1 MIRKSLFLS
10 PLWLATAPLWAQDS
24 AGKPDAA
31 ATTATTTAPVQLAPV
46 KVIGVTPVDTGGV
59 PLDRYPGNA
68 QAATAL
74 DIQNAQAQSVSDFLS
89 RRIGSVF
96 VSDAQNNPYQPDL
109 FYRGY
114 SISPLLGLPQG
125 LALYVDGVRVNE
137 TFGDVVNWDLIPDAA
152 IGSLQL
158 VPGSNPVFGQNTLA
172 GALTLRTKSGFDLD
186 GSRIELGGGSFGRF
200 GTSVEHGWS
209 QGKYAVY
216 VAGEYDREDGWRDFS
231 PSRIGRL
238 FTKGSYLDQQ
248 TSVDL
253 SVSLADN
260 RLTGNGAAP
269 VALLEREGRGRIF
282 TYPDLTEPRLG
293 AINLQASHAFSEHVT
308 WSGGAAF
315 RRNYSK
321 SLNGDGT
328 EFEACADPANVDGDG
343 NPFLCEEN
351 EDGEEVLTTPDG
363 TPIVASEAN
372 DSATVNT
379 SSTDQYAYS
388 LRTQLVFTGA
398 KPRDR
403 IIVGGTAEF
412 GRVSFASQTEVGA
425 LRDDRG
431 AEGSGEEVLDSFVRL
446 RTRKYVYSGFIVGNW
461 SPLEPLDITAA
472 ASLNHTQVVLRD
484 RGPDDDLD
492 GNHRF
497 TRVNPSIGATWQFI
511 SGTPALTGFAN
522 YAESARAPTPVE
534 LTCADPLDPCRL
546 PNGFVSDPPLDQVV
560 TRTIEAG
567 VRWESTRFSGAL
579 ALFNSENKN
588 DILFITD
595 GELTSTGYFD
605 NVGKTRRRGIELG
618 GSYRIMPALT
628 VGLQYTYLDA
638 QFLEGFLVN
647 SPNHPVRNPDD
658 EEEAAEGAR
667 QVNSG
672 NRIPL
677 VPRHL
682 GKATIEYRVPTFGVG
697 FEATGRS
704 NSPYRGDE
712 SNTDPELIP
721 GFVIFGLY
729 GDYKPLPWL
738 TVFGRVSNLFDRDF
752 ATFGVYGEAEET
764 LGEDYEGEYRFI
776 GPGAPRAFF
785 GGVRVQF

>member
-1 MIRKSLFLS
+1 MGKRTRL
-10 PLWLATAPLWAQDS
+10 LWAATGPAVFLWNPS
-24 AGKPDAA
+24 AMAAEAA
-31 ATTATTTAPVQLAPV
+31 APAAVVELAPVQ
-46 KVIGVTPVDTGGV
+46 VIGVTPVDTGGV
-59 PLDRYPGNA
+59 PLDRYPANA

-74 DIQNAQAQSVSDFLS
+74 EIQNAQAQSVSDFLS
-89 RRIGSVF
+89 RKVGSVF

-152 IGSLQL
+152 INSLQL

-186 GSRIELGGGSFGRF
+186 GTRIELGGGSFGRF

-238 FTKGSYLDQQ
+238 FTKGSYLDQK

-293 AINLQASHAFSEHVT
+293 SINLQASHAFSQYLS
-308 WSGGAAF
+308 WSGGVAF

-328 EFEACADPANVDGDG
+328 EFEACEDAENVDGEG

-351 EDGEEVLTTPDG
+351 DDGEEVLTTPDG
-363 TPIVASEAN
+363 TPIVASGAN

-388 LRTQLVFTGA
+388 LRTQLVLTGS

-403 IIVGGTAEF
+403 VIVGGTAEF
-412 GRVSFASQTEVGA
+412 GRVSFSSQTEVGA

-446 RTRKYVYSGFIVGNW
+446 RTRKYVYSGFVVGNW

-484 RGPDDDLD
+484 RGVDDDLD
-492 GNHRF
+492 GNHKF
-497 TRVNPSIGATWQFI
+497 TRLNPSIGATWKFI
-511 SGTPALTGFAN
+511 PRLTGFAN

-567 VRWESTRFSGAL
+567 IRWNSPRYSGAL
-579 ALFNSENKN
+579 AVFNSENKN

-605 NVGKTRRRGIELG
+605 NVGKTRRRGIEFG
-618 GSYRIMPALT
+618 GNYRITSALSF
-628 VGLQYTYLDA
+628 GLQYTYLDA

-647 SPNHPVRNPDD
+647 SPNHPVRNPGDD
-658 EEEAAEGAR
+658 EQAAEGSR

-682 GKATIEYRVPTFGVG
+682 GKATLEYRVPSFGVG
-697 FEATGRS
+697 FEANGRS
-704 NSPYRGDE
+704 NSNYRGDE

-738 TVFGRVSNLFDRDF
+738 TLFGRVSNLFGRDF
-752 ATFGVYGEAEET
+752 ATFGVYGEAAET

-785 GGVRVQF
+785 GGVRMKF

>member
-1 MIRKSLFLS
+1 MNRKTLIVL
-10 PLWLATAPLWAQDS
+10 PMLMATGPSWAQPP
-24 AGKPDAA
+24 AVEAA
-31 ATTATTTAPVQLAPV
+31 APAEQPAAAVQLAPV
-46 KVIGVTPVDTGGV
+46 RVIGLTPVDTGGV

-74 DIQNAQAQSVSDFLS
+74 DIQNAQAQSLSDFMARKL
-89 RRIGSVF
+89 GSVF

-125 LALYVDGVRVNE
+125 LALYLDGVRVNE

-152 IGSLQL
+152 IHSLQL

-172 GALTLRTKSGFDLD
+172 GALVLRTKTGFDLD
-186 GSRIELGGGSFGRF
+186 GSRIELGGGSFSRF

-238 FTKGSYLDQQ
+238 FTKGSYLDQG

-253 SVSLADN
+253 SISLADN

-269 VALLEREGRGRIF
+269 VALLARDGRARVF
-282 TYPDLTEPRLG
+282 THPDLTEPRLG
-293 AINLQASHAFSEHVT
+293 AVNLQASHAFSEHLS
-308 WSGGAAF
+308 WSGGVAF

-328 EFEACADPANVDGDG
+328 EYEACAEPGNADGDG
-343 NPFLCEEN
+343 NAFLCEQN

-363 TPIVASEAN
+363 NPIVAGEAN
-372 DSATVNT
+372 DSATINT
-379 SSTDQYAYS
+379 SSTDQHAYS
-388 LRTQLVFTGA
+388 LRTQLVFTGS

-403 IIVGGTAEF
+403 ITVGGTAEF
-412 GRVSFASQTEVGA
+412 GRVRFASQTEVGA
-425 LRDDRG
+425 LTEDRG
-431 AEGSGEEVLDSFVRL
+431 AEGSGEEVVDSFVRL
-446 RTRKYVYSGFIVGNW
+446 HTRKYVYSGFVVGNW

-497 TRVNPSIGATWQFI
+497 TRLNPSIGATWKF
-511 SGTPALTGFAN
+511 TPRLTGFAN

-560 TRTIEAG
+560 TRTVEAG
-567 VRWESTRFSGAL
+567 IRWDTPRYSGAL
-579 ALFNSENKN
+579 SLFNSENRN

-605 NVGKTRRRGIELG
+605 NVGKTRRRGVEF
-618 GSYRIMPALT
+618 GSQYRITQALSF
-628 VGLQYTYLDA
+628 GLQYTYLDA

-647 SPNHPVRNPDD
+647 SPNHPVRDPADAED
-658 EEEAAEGAR
+658 VSAAAGV
-667 QVNSG
+667 VNAG

-682 GKATIEYRVPTFGVG
+682 GKATIEYRVPSFGVG
-697 FEATGRS
+697 FEAVGRS
-704 NSPYRGDE
+704 SSPYRGDE
-712 SNTDPELIP
+712 SNTDPEQVP

-729 GDYKPLPWL
+729 GDYRPLPWL
-738 TVFGRVSNLFDRDF
+738 TVFGRVSNLFNRDF

-764 LGEDYEGEYRFI
+764 LGDDYEGEYRFI

-785 GGVRVQF
+785 GGVRLQF

>member
-1 MIRKSLFLS
+1 MIRKTLMLS
-10 PLWLATAPLWAQDS
+10 PMLLATGSLWAQD
-24 AGKPDAA
+24 AA
-31 ATTATTTAPVQLAPV
+31 APPPPASTAAVQLEAV
-46 KVIGVTPVDTGGV
+46 RVIGLTPVDTGGV
-59 PLDRYPGNA
+59 PLERYPGNA
-68 QAATAL
+68 QSATAL
-74 DIQNAQAQSVSDFLS
+74 DIQNAQAQSLSDFMARKL
-89 RRIGSVF
+89 GSVF

-152 IGSLQL
+152 INSLQL

-172 GALTLRTKSGFDLD
+172 GALTLRTKTGFDLD
-186 GSRIELGGGSFGRF
+186 GSRIELGGGSFSRF

-209 QGKYAVY
+209 QGRYAVY

-238 FTKGSYLDQQ
+238 FTKGSYLDDK

-253 SVSLADN
+253 SLSLADN

-269 VALLEREGRGRIF
+269 VALLAREGRGRIF

-293 AINLQASHAFSEHVT
+293 AINLQASHTFSEHLA
-308 WSGGAAF
+308 WSGGVAF

-328 EFEACADPANVDGDG
+328 EYEACADPTNVDDGG

-351 EDGEEVLTTPDG
+351 DDGEEVLTTPDG

-388 LRTQLVFTGA
+388 LRTQLVFTGS

-403 IIVGGTAEF
+403 ITVGGTAEL
-412 GRVSFASQTEVGA
+412 GRVLFSSQTEVGA
-425 LRDDRG
+425 LTEERG

-446 RTRKYVYSGFIVGNW
+446 RTRKYVYSAFVVGNW

-472 ASLNHTQVVLRD
+472 ASVNHTHIVLRD
-484 RGPDDDLD
+484 RGVDDDLD
-492 GNHRF
+492 GNHKF
-497 TRVNPSIGATWQFI
+497 TRLNPSIGATWKF
-511 SGTPALTGFAN
+511 TPQLTGFAN

-567 VRWESTRFSGAL
+567 IRWNTPRYSGSL
-579 ALFNSENKN
+579 ALFNSENRN

-605 NVGKTRRRGIELG
+605 NVGKTRRRGIEF
-618 GSYRIMPALT
+618 GSQYRITQALSF
-628 VGLQYTYLDA
+628 GLQYTYLDA

-647 SPNHPVRNPDD
+647 SPNHPVRDPNDA
-658 EEEAAEGAR
+658 EEVSAAAGE
-667 QVNSG
+667 VNAG

-682 GKATIEYRVPTFGVG
+682 GKATLEYRVPSFGIG

-764 LGEDYEGEYRFI
+764 LGDDYEGEYRFI

>member
-1 MIRKSLFLS
+1 MIRKTLLLSLLC
-10 PLWLATAPLWAQDS
+10 AAAAPLSAQEAAPAAES
-24 AGKPDAA
+24 AA
-31 ATTATTTAPVQLAPV
+31 AADTVQLAPV
-46 KVIGVTPVDTGGV
+46 RVIGITPVDTGGV
-59 PLDRYPGNA
+59 PLDRYPANA
-68 QAATAL
+68 QAATAA
-74 DIQNAQAQSVSDFLS
+74 DIRNAQAQSVSDFLA
-89 RRIGSVF
+89 RKIGSVF

-152 IGSLQL
+152 INSLQL

-172 GALTLRTKSGFDLD
+172 GALTLRTNSGFDLD
-186 GSRIELGGGSFGRF
+186 GTRIELGGGSFGRF
-200 GTSVEHGWS
+200 GSSVEHGWS
-209 QGKYAVY
+209 RGRYAVY

-238 FTKGSYLDQQ
+238 FTKGSYLDRQ
-248 TSVDL
+248 TTVDL
-253 SVSLADN
+253 SLSLADN

-282 TYPDLTEPRLG
+282 TFPDLTEPRLG
-293 AINLQASHAFSEHVT
+293 AINLQASHAFSQRLT
-308 WSGGAAF
+308 WSGGLSF

-328 EFEACADPANVDGDG
+328 EYEACEDPANVDGSG
-343 NPFLCEEN
+343 NPFLCEE
-351 EDGEEVLTTPDG
+351 DDGGEEVLTTPDG

-388 LRTQLVFTGA
+388 LRTQLVFTGIR
-398 KPRDR
+398 PRDR

-412 GRVSFASQTEVGA
+412 GRVSFSSQTEVGA

-446 RTRKYVYSGFIVGNW
+446 RTRKYVYSGFVVGNW
-461 SPLEPLDITAA
+461 SPLTPLDITAA

-497 TRVNPSIGATWQFI
+497 TRLNPSIGATWKF
-511 SGTPALTGFAN
+511 TDRLTGFAN

-560 TRTIEAG
+560 TRTLEAG
-567 VRWESTRFSGAL
+567 LRWNSPRYSGAL
-579 ALFNSENKN
+579 AVFNSENRN

-605 NVGKTRRRGIELG
+605 NVGKTRRRGIEFG
-618 GSYRIMPALT
+618 GNYRITQALSF
-628 VGLQYTYLDA
+628 GLQYTYLDA

-647 SPNHPVRNPDD
+647 SPNHPVRDPDD
-658 EEEAAEGAR
+658 AEEASEGAR
-667 QVNSG
+667 QVNAG

-682 GKATIEYRVPTFGVG
+682 GKATIEYRVPGFGIG
-697 FEATGRS
+697 FEANGRS
-704 NSPYRGDE
+704 NAPYRGDE

-729 GDYKPLPWL
+729 GDYRPLPWL
-738 TVFGRVSNLFDRDF
+738 TVFGRVSNLFGRDF

-764 LGEDYEGEYRFI
+764 LGEEYEGEYRFI